1 MSNRTL
7 RLAGTA
13 LLGALAAGPVLAQ
26 TAPATEPRR
35 YAVTIGSGENQMVIY
50 VDAAMM
56 PRTAGGASGMRAGL
70 AGSFEAVTI
79 GVGEGAMTVY
89 RDTNGRMAMTQTAL
103 MSAPV
108 ALAPGRAVTVGSGS
122 SEMVV
127 YVEEVQMT
135 PARR

>member
-7 RLAGTA
+7 RLAGAA
-13 LLGALAAGPVLAQ
+13 LLSALVAGPVLAQ
-26 TAPATEPRR
+26 TAPAPEPRR
-35 YAVTIGSGENQMVIY
+35 FAVTIGSGENQMVIY

-56 PRTAGGASGMRAGL
+56 PRTAAAANRAAAGAMGPL
-70 AGSFEAVTI
+70 EAVTI

-89 RDTNGRMAMTQTAL
+89 RDTSGRMVMTQTAL

-108 ALAPGRAVTVGSGS
+108 PLAPGHAVTIGNGS

-127 YVEEVQMT
+127 YVQEVQMT

>member
-7 RLAGTA
+7 SLAGAA
-13 LLGALAAGPVLAQ
+13 LLGAFAAAPVLAQ
-26 TAPATEPRR
+26 TATTPEPRR

-56 PRTAGGASGMRAGL
+56 PRTAAAGRAGAGL

-103 MSAPV
+103 MSAPP
-108 ALAPGRAVTVGSGS
+108 ALAPGRAVTVGNGS

-127 YVEEVQMT
+127 YVQEVQMT
-135 PARR
+135 PARH